1 MTKRE
6 RAEWEFVNSS
16 KLAGQRPRH
25 KVGGCACCKGSDTE
39 VDTIDYW
46 KEQEAHYT
54 QKINTIQET
63 KDGLR
68 PLHSAIVVFR
78 SKRSAS
84 VAAQV
89 MFASTDSEWR
99 ACRAPDPRA
108 INYNALSMSGKT
120 RDLRAFFAFSLIFA
134 LTIFWVIPVTFIQG
148 LANLQQL
155 AQIEISGKKPF
166 KFLEGVLDWND
177 AALDIITGLLPGI
190 IQSVFLSLIPVFIRL
205 FVSISRVVSL
215 ARMDTL
221 VRNWYHFFLFMNGF
235 IFVLLG
241 GAIIQALPQLIVVL
255 TDLNWREGANILAKA
270 VPSQG
275 TFFMTFVILKALLDT
290 PLQLLQLPR
299 VILRW
304 LFRKILCRTPR
315 ELNSKDMGGALFMY
329 VFYSSP
335 LKEVCDRDQFNRFV
349 EILLTNV
356 CVLNLN
362 LQIRNSIVTFATTL
376 TVNSYS
382 R

>member
-1 MTKRE
+1 MLRLSCNRIFPSEVVYVHRAFDAKKLVKKQTRWLNAITKRE
-6 RAEWEFVNSS
+6 RAEWDLVNNV
-16 KLAGQRPRH
+16 KLAGRRPKH
-25 KVGGCACCKGSDTE
+25 KVAACGCCKGSDAE
-39 VDTIDYW
+39 VDSIQYW
-46 KEQEAHYT
+46 QKQEEHYA
-54 QKINTIQET
+54 QKLNAIQ
-63 KDGLR
+63 KDRKGLR

-78 SKRSAS
+78 TKRSAS

-120 RDLRAFFAFSLIFA
+120 RDIRALITSVSIASLT
-134 LTIFWVIPVTFIQG
+134 LFWVLPVTFIQG
-148 LANLQQL
+148 LANIQEL
-155 AQIEISGKKPF
+155 AQIEFGNGTKPF
-166 KFLEGVLDWND
+166 KFLEGVLNWNENV
-177 AALDIITGLLPGI
+177 LDIISGTLPGI

-205 FVSISRVVSL
+205 LVSISRVVSH
-215 ARMDTL
+215 ARLDTL

-241 GAIIQALPQLIVVL
+241 GAIIQALPALIAVL

-275 TFFMTFVILKALLDT
+275 TFFMTFVTLKALLDT

-304 LFRKILCRTPR
+304 VFRKFLCKTQR
-315 ELNSKDMGGALFMY
+315 EKQTKDMGGSF
-329 VFYSSP
+329 
-335 LKEVCDRDQFNRFV
+335 FV
-349 EILLTNV
+349 
-356 CVLNLN
+356 
-362 LQIRNSIVTFATTL
+362 
-376 TVNSYS
+376 
-382 R
+382 